1 MSTASD
7 DSWTFTGFVFP
18 TTTPIPDQVFDELL
32 HLLSGNELKVLLYIC
47 RRTFGFKKESDTISL
62 SQMVNGI
69 TTRDGRTLDRGTG
82 LSKATVAR
90 CLNTLEE
97 RNIIRRI
104 RQFSDERGDEPTTYA
119 LNMVSPGSPPPLS
132 HFETGISSGMSQN
145 ETGGVSVV
153 RQGVSQPRDT
163 PVSHQRDTQQTVLQ
177 QTVLQQTVLQ
187 QTEQQQARHASRNGN
202 DHSVPRTSDVVVAL
216 VGLGISQTVAK
227 RLARQYEENRVR
239 EKIDYLAYL
248 QEADPDKVTNAR
260 GWLRCAIE
268 EDYGPP
274 DGYRSSEERAAAA
287 AQEKA
292 RQEQLDALLEEETQR
307 LQQEDATQM
316 QRRQALRDQYGT
328 TEREDRL
335 WKQFREHL
343 QMRSAQGI
351 VAMIRDAQLLRVR
364 EDEVLIGVPNE
375 ATCSLLCEHPG
386 TNRIVSEAWKEIL
399 DTRANVRIIA
409 LPQQLK

>member
-1 MSTASD
+1 MTASGD
-7 DSWTFTGFVFP
+7 DNWTFTGFAFP

-47 RRTFGFKKESDTISL
+47 RRTFGFKKESDTIAL

-69 TTRDGRTLDRGTG
+69 TTRDGRILDRGTG

-97 RNIIRRI
+97 KNIIRRI
-104 RQFSDERGDEPTTYA
+104 RQFSEERGDEPTTYA
-119 LNMVSPGSPPPLS
+119 LNMIVSGYPAPLS
-132 HFETGISSGMSQN
+132 QNETGVVPGVSQN

-163 PVSHQRDTQQTVLQ
+163 PVSQQRDTQ

-187 QTEQQQARHASRNGN
+187 QTEQQQARQPSRIVD
-202 DHSVPRTSDVVVAL
+202 DHSVPRTTDVVVAL
-216 VGLGISQTVAK
+216 VDLGISQTVAK
-227 RLARQYEENRVR
+227 RLVRQYDENRVW

-248 QEADPDKVTNAR
+248 QEADPDKVTSAR

-274 DGYRSSEERAAAA
+274 DGYQSSEERAAAA
-287 AQEKA
+287 AQEKV
-292 RQEQLDALLEEETQR
+292 RREQLDALLEEEAQR
-307 LQQEDATQM
+307 FQQEEATET
-316 QRRQALRDQYGT
+316 QRRQALRDRYGT

-335 WKQFREHL
+335 WKQFHEHL
-343 QMRSAQGI
+343 QLRSAQGI
-351 VAMIRDAQLLRVR
+351 AAMVRDAQLLRVR

-375 ATCSLLCEHPG
+375 ATCSLLSEHPG

-399 DTRANVRIIA
+399 DMRANVRIIA